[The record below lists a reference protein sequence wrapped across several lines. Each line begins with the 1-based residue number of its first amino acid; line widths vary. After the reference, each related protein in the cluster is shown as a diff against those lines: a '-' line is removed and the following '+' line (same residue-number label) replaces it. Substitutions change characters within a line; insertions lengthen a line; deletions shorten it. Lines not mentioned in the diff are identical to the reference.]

1 MSWVVAGRWLGK
13 DDPTMTHTISSDAA
27 HRGRIP
33 LLTIEQCRQIAGEF
47 DGTTRTI
54 DRLLTEWR
62 EVVPG
67 LKRHN
72 IAAAARRGGYATS
85 KERKAWTDA
94 EDQFLRDNWHRLS
107 GDEIAQR
114 LERTFT
120 SVNLRHKRIGI
131 GRYDGHELTIR
142 DLEVLTKLD
151 HRQWHDFI
159 ARGWLKARK
168 RRRRCGAAPI
178 TYVSITA
185 LHVMLREHPEIYDY
199 RGAPKRAR
207 ALLELDVVPDAPAW
221 KRVVCNSDA
230 WQPGLRQMPVGR
242 TMTHGAPAMAERL
255 QQFRL
260 RSCATIGGTSFW
272 SPLYSLPMCPRCG
285 CQVSRY
291 SPDALFTDMDPGDD
305 EVITIQARKLGL
317 QWAGGQLIDAEG
329 RTVNDRDVLA
339 ALFDG
344 TRSAGRS
351 LKAFEKLLDAGLSLA
366 STTAVPEQVLL
377 DNILKLELRP
387 DQEEALQ
394 SFVATGAMTAAHAMS
409 FGKSTLGM
417 MAMTRIPGRHLLM
430 VDTQLLRDQWIEKL
444 TDLAPKVEVV
454 RRAKPSMHKVRVFDR
469 TGSLRSAIHI
479 YSYQTRAK
487 LDGPWVVGC
496 FDEVH
501 RLPAR
506 RAHRHAF
513 VQTQYRIGLSSTPDM
528 RCDGRGVFVSKMTG
542 AIVGSDWNE
551 QMDGGVV
558 PRIPVKVL
566 LVDDVEHKHEV
577 VGTLLRQH
585 DAVVVLCESIA
596 DGEELRM
603 RYGIPFISSRTK
615 DKLKVLRSA
624 KSMILSRVGDAGI
637 SVPNCQVTVDHS
649 GLFGSRIQSLQRL
662 GRLMHSQ
669 RALYHCILMTHE
681 ERYERFAARVEAI
694 KAKGFPVEEVRAE
707 RQSAS
712 VHRLLSPALQA
723 RVSAQENQFLSLLG
737 WRRDELNQTT

>member
-1 MSWVVAGRWLGK
+1 MK
-13 DDPTMTHTISSDAA
+13 HTIPSDTA
-27 HRGRIP
+27 HRSGRAP

-47 DGTTRTI
+47 DGTTKTI
-54 DRLLTEWR
+54 DCLLAKWR
-62 EVVPG
+62 QVVPG

-72 IAAAARRGGYATS
+72 IVAAARRGGYETS
-85 KERKAWTDA
+85 KQRKAWTDA

-107 GDEIAQR
+107 GDEIAER
-114 LERTFT
+114 LGRTFT
-120 SVNLRHKRIGI
+120 SVNLRHKRLGI

-142 DLEVLTKLD
+142 DLEDLTKLD
-151 HRQWHDFI
+151 HRQWNDFI
-159 ARGWLKARK
+159 ARGWLKVRK
-168 RRRRCGAAPI
+168 RQRRCRATPI
-178 TYVSITA
+178 TYVSIAA
-185 LHVMLREHPEIYDY
+185 LQAMLREHPEIYDY
-199 RGAPKRAR
+199 RGAPQRTR
-207 ALLELDVVPDAPAW
+207 TLLELDALPDAPTW
-221 KRVVCNSDA
+221 KRVVCSSDA
-230 WQPGLRQMPVGR
+230 WQTGVRQMSAGR
-242 TMTHGAPAMAERL
+242 TMTHGASAIVERP
-255 QQFRL
+255 QQSRL
-260 RSCATIGGTSFW
+260 TSCAGIGGTSFW
-272 SPLYSLPMCPRCG
+272 SPLYSLPTCPRCG

-291 SPDALFTDMDPGDD
+291 SQDALFTDMDPGDD
-305 EVITIQARKLGL
+305 EVIAIQARKLGL
-317 QWAGGQLIDAEG
+317 QWTGGRLLDAQG
-329 RTVNDRDVLA
+329 CTVDDRDVLA

-344 TRSAGRS
+344 TRCAGRS
-351 LKAFEKLLDAGLSLA
+351 LKAFEKLLNAGLSLA
-366 STTAVPEQVLL
+366 TTTAVPQQFLL
-377 DNILKLELRP
+377 DNILALDLRP
-387 DQEEALQ
+387 DQESALQ
-394 SFVATGAMTAAHAMS
+394 SFVASGAITAAHAMS

-444 TDLAPKVEVV
+444 TALAPRVEVV
-454 RRAKPSMHKVRVFDR
+454 RRAKPSMHEVRVFERD
-469 TGSLRSAIHI
+469 GGLRSCIHI
-479 YSYQTRAK
+479 YSYQTRSK

-528 RCDGRGVFVSKMTG
+528 RCDGRGALVSKMTG
-542 AIVGSDWNE
+542 AIVGADWNE
-551 QMDGGVV
+551 QMNGGVV

-566 LVDDVEHKHEV
+566 LVEDVEHKHEV
-577 VGTLLRQH
+577 VGMLLRRH
-585 DAVVVLCESIA
+585 DSVVVLCECIA

-615 DKLKVLRSA
+615 DKLKVLREA

-637 SVPNCQVTVDHS
+637 SVPHCQVTVDHS

-662 GRLMHSQ
+662 GRLMHSH

-707 RQSAS
+707 RQRAS
-712 VHRLLSPALQA
+712 VQRLISPTLQA

-737 WRRDELNQTT
+737 WRRDELSDAA

>member
-1 MSWVVAGRWLGK
+1 M
-13 DDPTMTHTISSDAA
+13 
-27 HRGRIP
+27 P
-33 LLTIEQCRQIAGEF
+33 L
-47 DGTTRTI
+47 
-54 DRLLTEWR
+54 
-62 EVVPG
+62 
-67 LKRHN
+67 
-72 IAAAARRGGYATS
+72 
-85 KERKAWTDA
+85 
-94 EDQFLRDNWHRLS
+94 
-107 GDEIAQR
+107 
-114 LERTFT
+114 
-120 SVNLRHKRIGI
+120 
-131 GRYDGHELTIR
+131 
-142 DLEVLTKLD
+142 
-151 HRQWHDFI
+151 
-159 ARGWLKARK
+159 
-168 RRRRCGAAPI
+168 
-178 TYVSITA
+178 
-185 LHVMLREHPEIYDY
+185 
-199 RGAPKRAR
+199 
-207 ALLELDVVPDAPAW
+207 
-221 KRVVCNSDA
+221 
-230 WQPGLRQMPVGR
+230 GR

-260 RSCATIGGTSFW
+260 QSCAATRGTSFW
-272 SPLYSLPMCPRCG
+272 SPIYSLPMCPRCG

-305 EVITIQARKLGL
+305 EVIAIQARKLGL
-317 QWAGGQLIDAEG
+317 QWTGGQLIDAEG
-329 RTVNDRDVLA
+329 RTVDDRDVLA

-351 LKAFEKLLDAGLSLA
+351 LKAFEKLLNAGLSLA

-377 DNILKLELRP
+377 DNILKLVLRP
-387 DQEEALQ
+387 DQEEALE

-444 TDLAPKVEVV
+444 TALAPKVAVV
-454 RRAKPSMHKVRVFDR
+454 RRAKPSMHQVRVFDR
-469 TGSLRSAIHI
+469 NGALRSSIHI

-528 RCDGRGVFVSKMTG
+528 RCDGRGAFISKMTG

-551 QMDGGVV
+551 QMDEGVV
-558 PRIPVKVL
+558 PRIPVRVL
-566 LVDDVEHKHEV
+566 LVEDVEHKHEV

-585 DAVVVLCESIA
+585 DSVVVLCESIA

-615 DKLKVLRSA
+615 DKLKILRSA
-624 KSMILSRVGDAGI
+624 KSMVLSRVGDAGI
-637 SVPNCQVTVDHS
+637 SVPHCQVTVDHS

-662 GRLMHSQ
+662 GRLMHSH

-694 KAKGFPVEEVRAE
+694 KAKGFPVEEVRAD

-712 VHRLLSPALQA
+712 VHRLMSPALQA

-737 WRRDELNQTT
+737 WRRDELSQAA